1 MKQILITITFIILL
15 GCGTSKTIS
24 HPSEEIKQ
32 NSFYYEGDSV
42 SFKVD
47 SITGVYNL
55 PPLPHYKDWL
65 EISYIGIH
73 KKDSVYIKTY
83 YILLEKGSKTYIF
96 NVLDIEEVNFKQ
108 FKFKI
113 N

>member
-1 MKQILITITFIILL
+1 M
-15 GCGTSKTIS
+15 GCGASNVIS
-24 HPSEEIKQ
+24 HPSEEIIQ
-32 NSFYYEGDSV
+32 NTFHYEGDKIT
-42 SFKVD
+42 FKVD
-47 SITGVYNL
+47 SITNAFGL
-55 PPLPHYKDWL
+55 TSLPHYNNWL
-65 EISYIGIH
+65 EISYRGIH